1 MTERQ
6 TWILQAGHLTPAMPG
21 HPKVHN
27 AVYCSMPVEL
37 DGAGQLLHTVIRS
50 YLAAVGCFV
59 WARAL
64 EPTNGALC
72 HQLGCALTCAGR
84 HSDAAAAHH
93 EAAAVYTSTVAPAEH
108 IAEQFYLAA
117 NALQL
122 CSSSDAAIKAYNAA
136 LAVVPCHRKA
146 LMAKVSVSANSC
158 WVAAACQRVSKPE
171 LLESPYR
178 QVRLPGDAT
187 NALHGASADLV
198 RLLTHFYERVRSV
211 LHTRKRENV

>member
-1 MTERQ
+1 
-6 TWILQAGHLTPAMPG
+6 
-21 HPKVHN
+21 
-27 AVYCSMPVEL
+27 MPVDL

-50 YLAAVGCFV
+50 YAAAVDCFV

-72 HQLGCALTCAGR
+72 HQLGCALSCAGR

-146 LMAKVSVSANSC
+146 LMAKVRVSANSC
-158 WVAAACQRVSKPE
+158 QLVHQG
-171 LLESPYR
+171 LLSRNP
-178 QVRLPGDAT
+178 
-187 NALHGASADLV
+187 SC
-198 RLLTHFYERVRSV
+198 
-211 LHTRKRENV
+211 